1 MKKKKRIRNVRYKYN
16 NDAIRKQNIST
27 YRTQKLYATMF
38 RIHGYNSI
46 EIKEVNFHV
55 PKRKMGEKSRG
66 EVP

>member
-1 MKKKKRIRNVRYKYN
+1 MQSQAKYIERKNYMQRCFTNTRLN
-16 NDAIRKQNIST
+16 N
-27 YRTQKLYATMF
+27 
-38 RIHGYNSI
+38 I